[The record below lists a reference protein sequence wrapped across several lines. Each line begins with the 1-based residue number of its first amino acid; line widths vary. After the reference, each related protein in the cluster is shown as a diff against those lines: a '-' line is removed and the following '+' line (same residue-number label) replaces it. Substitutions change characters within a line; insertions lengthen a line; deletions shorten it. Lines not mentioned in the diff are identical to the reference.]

1 MIMYYYKLY
10 YSSTLLRDSSDFDE
24 YFEDEDE
31 AMEEAETEKE
41 DRIEQWK
48 SDGGWNEDDSEDF
61 FDIDIEYEE
70 RKDEEDDIS

>member
-1 MIMYYYKLY
+1 MYYYKLY
-10 YSSTLLRDSSDFDE
+10 YSLTLLRDSSDFDE

-48 SDGGWNEDDSEDF
+48 SDGGWNEDDDEDD
-61 FDIDIEYEE
+61 FDIVIDYIET
-70 RKDEEDDIS
+70 EDDEDDD

>member
-1 MIMYYYKLY
+1 MYYYKLY

-48 SDGGWNEDDSEDF
+48 SDGGWNEDDDEDD
-61 FDIDIEYEE
+61 FDIVIDYVETE
-70 RKDEEDDIS
+70 DEI

>member
-1 MIMYYYKLY
+1 MYYYKLY

-48 SDGGWNEDDSEDF
+48 SDGGWNEDDDEDD
-61 FDIDIEYEE
+61 FDIVIDYVETE
-70 RKDEEDDIS
+70 DEEDDIS

>member
-1 MIMYYYKLY
+1 MYYYKLY

-31 AMEEAETEKE
+31 AMEEAESEQQ

-48 SDGGWNEDDSEDF
+48 SDGGWNEYDDEDD
-61 FDIDIEYEE
+61 FDIVIDYIET
-70 RKDEEDDIS
+70 EDDEDDD